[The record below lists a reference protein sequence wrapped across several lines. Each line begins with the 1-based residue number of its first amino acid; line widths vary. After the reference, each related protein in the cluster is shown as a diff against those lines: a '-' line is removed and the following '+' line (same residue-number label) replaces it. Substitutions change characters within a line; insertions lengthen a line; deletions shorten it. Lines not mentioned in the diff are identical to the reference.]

1 LLSATS
7 GRAVNHCAIL
17 MCISHLEV
25 FRIYKRRPHPEIKV
39 FNVAS
44 RCLQKQSFS
53 FGDERVAPER
63 DVFHD
68 SLVA

>member
-1 LLSATS
+1 
-7 GRAVNHCAIL
+7 

-68 SLVA
+68 ILVA